1 MKLLSRRASPGSRI
15 VVPRCWRICLLVR
28 LIMPCRLPAWVARTL
43 PVAVMVNRFLA
54 DDLVF
59 ILGILL
65 FLREASKT
73 ATACPLPRPDGS
85 KRGRVYRARK
95 RRLQPWRFRQSASI
109 ASPWRQHHKH
119 LPTLDPW
126 IRLDL
131 AHRRGV

>member
-54 DDLVF
+54 DGLVF

-65 FLREASKT
+65 FLREASNT
-73 ATACPLPRPDGS
+73 ATACPLSRPDGS

-95 RRLQPWRFRQSASI
+95 RRMQPWLSPPFT
-109 ASPWRQHHKH
+109 SPWRQHHYH
-119 LPTLDPW
+119 LAALEPRLGFHLGDLD
-126 IRLDL
+126 
-131 AHRRGV
+131 G